1 MNQEAQSHPEVR
13 GVNPAQQVE
22 SYTVYPGRSL
32 YLLKCH
38 GLMKPAKE
46 KVSQQITI
54 EKSAEDI
61 VTRRKTGEG
70 LNSIIKVSLDDA

>member
-1 MNQEAQSHPEVR
+1 
-13 GVNPAQQVE
+13 
-22 SYTVYPGRSL
+22 
-32 YLLKCH
+32 
-38 GLMKPAKE
+38 MKPAKE